1 MSAIR
6 FGLMFCALS
15 CCSSVAGRAMAEPP
29 KAPVRAEPP
38 KAPVRAEPPKAPVR
52 AEPKPDL
59 GEPEA
64 VDKDRARLLF
74 EKGVTA
80 YRDGRFYDA
89 VDIFLE
95 TNRLYPDPK
104 LSFNVGKAFEGMG
117 NQAGAL
123 RYYREYLRRSPDA
136 SDAHEVESH
145 VHQLEQAL
153 AQKGLQQ
160 LTVLSTPDGAT
171 VKLDGQAVGVTPWT
185 GESFAGKHRI
195 VLEAAGYRRSESVVE
210 IDPHRARDF
219 NIELSK
225 EPEKPNAALL
235 ANQAPMQV
243 EPKVSTFTLITL
255 ATGISLLG
263 TALVAQV
270 ANNNNSTGISRT
282 AAFFAGGG
290 AGVTVVGGFM
300 LYFDLSP
307 SKGAPSGV
315 TWNSGGLEHGMSR

>member
-6 FGLMFCALS
+6 SVLMFCVLGCS
-15 CCSSVAGRAMAEPP
+15 SSVAANAMAEPKKP
-29 KAPVRAEPP
+29 LVQAE
-38 KAPVRAEPPKAPVR
+38 A
-52 AEPKPDL
+52 KPDL

-64 VDKDRARLLF
+64 VAKARARLLF

-80 YRDGRFYDA
+80 YREGRFYDA

-104 LSFNVGKAFEGMG
+104 LSFNVGKALEGMG

-123 RYYREYLRRSPDA
+123 RYYREYLRRLPEAPDA
-136 SDAHEVESH
+136 HDVESH

-153 AQKGLQQ
+153 SQKGLQQ

-195 VLEAAGYRRSESVVE
+195 VLEAAGYRRSESVIE
-210 IDPHRARDF
+210 LDPHRARDF
-219 NIELSK
+219 NIEL
-225 EPEKPNAALL
+225 EKAPDVPQADLPPKNAPAH
-235 ANQAPMQV
+235 A
-243 EPKVSTFTLITL
+243 EPKLSTFTIATL
-255 ATGISLLG
+255 ATGVGLLG
-263 TALVAQV
+263 TALIAQV
-270 ANNNNSTGISRT
+270 ASGSNSTGISRT
-282 AAFFAGGG
+282 SAFFAGGG
-290 AGVTVVGGFM
+290 AGVTVVGGLM

-307 SKGAPSGV
+307 SKTSGQSSGV
-315 TWNSGGLEHGMSR
+315 TWNNTGLEHGMSR

>member
-6 FGLMFCALS
+6 SVLISCVLS
-15 CCSSVAGRAMAEPP
+15 CSLSAAAHAVAEPKKP
-29 KAPVRAEPP
+29 AAQAET
-38 KAPVRAEPPKAPVR
+38 
-52 AEPKPDL
+52 KPDL

-64 VDKDRARLLF
+64 VAKARARLLF

-80 YRDGRFYDA
+80 YREGRFYDA

-104 LSFNVGKAFEGMG
+104 LSFNVGKAFEGLG
-117 NQAGAL
+117 NQPGAL
-123 RYYREYLRRSPDA
+123 RYYREYLRRLPDA
-136 SDAHEVESH
+136 PDAQEVESH

-153 AQKGLQQ
+153 SQKGLQQ

-195 VLEAAGYRRSESVVE
+195 VLEAAGYQRNESVIE
-210 IDPHRARDF
+210 IDAHRARDF

-225 EPEKPNAALL
+225 APALPEAGSVAKT
-235 ANQAPMQV
+235 APAPV
-243 EPKVSTFTLITL
+243 EPKISTFTLATL
-255 ATGISLLG
+255 ATGVGLLG
-263 TALVAQV
+263 TALIAQV
-270 ANNNNSTGISRT
+270 ANSNNSTGISRT
-282 AAFFAGGG
+282 AAFFAGSG
-290 AGVTVVGGFM
+290 AGVTVVGGLM

-307 SKGAPSGV
+307 SKTGGQASGV
-315 TWNSGGLEHGMSR
+315 TWNNGGLEHGMSH

>member
-1 MSAIR
+1 MSASR
-6 FGLMFCALS
+6 FVRLFCVVG
-15 CCSSVAGRAMAEPP
+15 CWSSVALSAAHAVAEPV
-29 KAPVRAEPP
+29 KSSTATEA
-38 KAPVRAEPPKAPVR
+38 
-52 AEPKPDL
+52 KPDL

-64 VDKDRARLLF
+64 VAKARARLLF
-74 EKGVTA
+74 DKGVTA
-80 YRDGRFYDA
+80 YREGRFYDA

-123 RYYREYLRRSPDA
+123 RYYREYLRRLPDA
-136 SDAHEVESH
+136 PDAQDVENH

-153 AQKGLQQ
+153 SQKGLQQ
-160 LTVLSTPDGAT
+160 LTVLSSPDGAT
-171 VKLDGQAVGVTPWT
+171 VRLDGQAVGVTPWT

-195 VLEAAGYRRSESVVE
+195 VVEATGYQRHESVIE

-225 EPEKPNAALL
+225 APDKPDPASIAKS
-235 ANQAPMQV
+235 APAPA
-243 EPKVSTFTLITL
+243 EAKVSPFTLATL
-255 ATGISLLG
+255 ATGIGLLG
-263 TALVAQV
+263 GALIAQV
-270 ANNNNSTGISRT
+270 ASGSNSTGISRT

-290 AGVTVVGGFM
+290 TGVTVVGGFM

-307 SKGAPSGV
+307 SKTPKGGV
-315 TWNSGGLEHGMSR
+315 TWNNADLEHGLSR